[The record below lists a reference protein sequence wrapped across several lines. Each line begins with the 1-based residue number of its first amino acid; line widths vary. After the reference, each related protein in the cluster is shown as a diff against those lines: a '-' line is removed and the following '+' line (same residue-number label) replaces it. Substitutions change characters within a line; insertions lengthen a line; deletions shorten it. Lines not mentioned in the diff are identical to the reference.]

1 MSRGQAGTYLIVGL
15 LNSDFILKA
24 IGTIFKDFKYGWQM
38 IFMFQK
44 IYPDHSV
51 EENWR
56 V

>member
-1 MSRGQAGTYLIVGL
+1 MSRGHAGTYLIVGL
-15 LNSDFILKA
+15 FDLDSILKA
-24 IGTIFKDFKYGWQM
+24 IGTMFKDFKYVWKM